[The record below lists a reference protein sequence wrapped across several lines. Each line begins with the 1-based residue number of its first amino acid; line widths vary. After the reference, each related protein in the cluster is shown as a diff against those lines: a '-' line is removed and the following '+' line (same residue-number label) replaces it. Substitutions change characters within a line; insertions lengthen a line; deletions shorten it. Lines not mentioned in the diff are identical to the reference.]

1 MSEKKEPESEAG
13 GEGADGA
20 PAKKKLAG
28 KQLILFIVAP
38 AVLLLGGGGAAA
50 WFFIFN
56 KPPAAEGAA
65 DAKGEE
71 KKDKEK
77 DKKKEKD
84 KEKGG
89 EKKEG
94 EPGQVPVLGEG
105 PNGEGLLTLP
115 DILVNIATSSDR
127 PAYLKL
133 KITLK
138 TADTEVAGALEA
150 AVPMIKDQLTGFLRE
165 LRTEDVAGSA
175 GYQRLQLELLKRVNL
190 AVAPA
195 KVDAVLIEE
204 MLVN

>member
-13 GEGADGA
+13 GEGAEGA

-50 WFFIFN
+50 WFLVFN
-56 KPPAAEGAA
+56 KPPAAASA
-65 DAKGEE
+65 DGKADE
-71 KKDKEK
+71 KKEKEK
-77 DKKKEKD
+77 DKKKEKEKD
-84 KEKGG
+84 KGG

>member
-13 GEGADGA
+13 GEGAEGA

-50 WFFIFN
+50 WFLVFN
-56 KPPAAEGAA
+56 KPPAAASA
-65 DAKGEE
+65 DGKADE

-77 DKKKEKD
+77 DKKKEKEKD
-84 KEKGG
+84 KGG